1 MFTKNQIYYKIYYKI
16 KYRKMIKTNLQP
28 GTKLIVVSDSTNSG
42 IPLGTKVA
50 LSQYY
55 QPSSLGV
62 YVSYLGA
69 YVSYTSHSVT
79 NNNYYLNLSDVRL
92 YDTNIEDIKEELE
105 IAEKELNEAKNNIEN
120 IKLKIEYLTETG
132 NKNFDEN
139 EYRAYTTIKAL
150 ENSNLSTLE
159 KAKQIASLF
168 NN

>member
-1 MFTKNQIYYKIYYKI
+1 MCTKNQIYYKIYYKI

-28 GTKLIVVSDSTNSG
+28 GTKLIVVSDSTNSH
-42 IPLGTKVA
+42 IPIGTKVI

-55 QPSSLGV
+55 QITNSVGGV
-62 YVSYLGA
+62 YVTYSDSNML
-69 YVSYTSHSVT
+69 TT
-79 NNNYYLNLSDVRL
+79 TNNYYLALSDVRL
-92 YDTNIEDIKEELE
+92 YNNNIEDINEELK
-105 IAEKELNEAKNNIEN
+105 IAEKEMSAAKNNIEN

-139 EYRAYTTIKAL
+139 EYRAYNTIKAL